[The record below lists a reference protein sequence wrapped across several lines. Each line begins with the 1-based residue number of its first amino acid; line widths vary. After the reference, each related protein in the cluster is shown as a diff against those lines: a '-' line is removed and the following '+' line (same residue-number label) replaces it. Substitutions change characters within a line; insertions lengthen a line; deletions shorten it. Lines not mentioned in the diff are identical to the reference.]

1 MTQNLTS
8 TAIPVG
14 VIGCGRMGRLHVKT
28 YAALP
33 QAKLVGVYDARR
45 EAAEVVAK
53 EFGTKGFANLD
64 ELLSQVKAVTI
75 ATPTQFHLETAE
87 KCFARN
93 VACLIEK
100 PLARDTSECRQI
112 VQHARSAG
120 VVVQIG
126 HVERFNPA
134 VRALMQLG
142 LKPRFIEA
150 IRVSPMTFR
159 SLDVGVVLDMM
170 IHDLDVVLKL
180 AGSPLKHVDAA
191 GVSILGG
198 VEDVCN
204 ARLSFENG
212 CVANVTAS
220 RVALKT
226 ERKLRV
232 FAPDAFASIDY
243 GQRTGVIARVGKNLP
258 NLRDVAAKVR
268 SGQITEMSQLKFA
281 EMVNLDLLNIEAKD
295 QLQVQAEN
303 FLAAVRGESS
313 AGVTA
318 GEGAAAVDAAE
329 RIVAAI
335 PKEGLQSE
343 G

>member
-1 MTQNLTS
+1 
-8 TAIPVG
+8 
-14 VIGCGRMGRLHVKT
+14 MGRLHVKT
-28 YAALP
+28 YAAMP
-33 QAKLVGVYDARR
+33 QAKLIGIYDARP
-45 EAAEVVAK
+45 EAAEAVAK
-53 EFGTKGFANLD
+53 EFGTKAFANLE

-75 ATPTQFHLETAE
+75 ATPTQFHLEAAE
-87 KCFARN
+87 KCFARK

-100 PLARDTSECRQI
+100 PLARDTAECRRI
-112 VQHARSAG
+112 VEQAKAAG
-120 VVVQIG
+120 VVAQVG

-134 VRALMQLG
+134 VRAMMQLD

-180 AGSPLKHVDAA
+180 AGSPLDHVDAA

-204 ARLSFENG
+204 ARLTFENG

-232 FAPDAFASIDY
+232 FAPDAFVSIDY
-243 GQRTGVIARVGKNLP
+243 GQRTGVVARVGKNLP
-258 NLRDVAAKVR
+258 TLRDVAARVR
-268 SGQITEMSQLKFA
+268 SGEITDMSQLKFA

-303 FLAAVRGESS
+303 FLAAVRGEPS

-318 GEGAAAVDAAE
+318 QEGAAAVDAAE

-335 PKEGLQSE
+335 SKENLQSE
-343 G
+343 